1 MSYVVT
7 ALYVALLAWGL
18 YVGVRQVYQGYR
30 LPAHLL
36 NPLMANRHALRLY
49 TVHLVVCVVFLF
61 AVGPWAIA
69 HKSMLWY
76 WGGTIA
82 MLSISLP
89 LAAFFNRNPQSFGS
103 FIGQWVKLRNY
114 FEYAAHIVVA
124 AVAVN
129 WSLYTLL
136 LWWIVAYR
144 FLDVGPRRSLQKLY
158 ATPDKLAARP
168 WAPTLNWAVIAGIY
182 VLAFVVVKLDLVMF
196 ANVPGDATPTHNAA
210 AWEIA
215 VVLAVNLGLTIFAWL
230 GIKAYSDSVAQT
242 GSPDKATA
250 SY

>member
-1 MSYVVT
+1 M
-7 ALYVALLAWGL
+7 
-18 YVGVRQVYQGYR
+18 
-30 LPAHLL
+30 
-36 NPLMANRHALRLY
+36 
-49 TVHLVVCVVFLF
+49 VFLF

-89 LAAFFNRNPQSFGS
+89 LAAFFNRNPQSFGP
-103 FIGQWVKLRNY
+103 FIGRWVKLRNY

-158 ATPDKLAARP
+158 GTPEKLAARP
-168 WAPTLNWAVIAGIY
+168 WAPTLE
-182 VLAFVVVKLDLVMF
+182 LVR
-196 ANVPGDATPTHNAA
+196 
-210 AWEIA
+210 
-215 VVLAVNLGLTIFAWL
+215 
-230 GIKAYSDSVAQT
+230 S
-242 GSPDKATA
+242 SPA
-250 SY
+250 SMCWPSSS